1 MAAAQLWLARHGQTT
16 WTESGRHTGRT
27 DIPLTSLGEQQA
39 ILLGQ
44 RLHAIDFAE
53 VRASTLQRARRTA
66 ELAGVRATPDE
77 RLVEWDYGAYEGRT
91 TIDIQRERPGWDIWR
106 DGCPD
111 GETADAVAERLA
123 PLKQELADRTTG
135 LTLLFAH
142 SHVLRVLASIW
153 LDLPPQAGR
162 HLVLGTAALSVLGQ
176 EHGWPVIARWN
187 LQPIEGGASPAS
199 SEADAQLA
207 AERRVAAATIAG
219 EPTAALGGGLSE

>member
-1 MAAAQLWLARHGQTT
+1 MAPAQLWLARHGQTE
-16 WTESGRHTGRT
+16 WSQSGRHTGLT

-39 ILLGQ
+39 MLMGQ
-44 RLHAIDFAE
+44 RLQDVDFAD

-66 ELAGVRATPDE
+66 ELAGVSATPDE

-106 DGCPD
+106 DGCPG
-111 GETADAVAERLA
+111 GETAADVAERLR
-123 PLKQELADRTTG
+123 PLKQELDASTTG
-135 LTLLFAH
+135 LTLLVAH

-153 LDLPPQAGR
+153 LELPPQAGR
-162 HLVLGTAALSVLGQ
+162 HLVLGTAALGVLGQ

-207 AERRVAAATIAG
+207 AERRAASAAAG
-219 EPTAALGGGLSE
+219 